1 MDRVLN
7 RAWAWNGPL
16 VTLLALVLALT
27 AGLLLMRLTPLDGL
41 LFVVLAAGGVD

>member
-16 VTLLALVLALT
+16 VTLLALALP
-27 AGLLLMRLTPLDGL
+27 AGLLLMRLTPLDGV